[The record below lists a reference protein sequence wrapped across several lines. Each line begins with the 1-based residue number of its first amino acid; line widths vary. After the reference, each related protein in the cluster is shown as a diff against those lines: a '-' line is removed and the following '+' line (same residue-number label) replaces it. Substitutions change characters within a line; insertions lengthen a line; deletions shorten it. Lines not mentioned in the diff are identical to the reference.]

1 MSLSFKT
8 IMFCIVLV
16 IFLPTAYFMDYK
28 DGHMKVEAVKARYE
42 QADKDTAESVKK
54 PVDQLNQNCQECI
67 DAAVHDLG
75 KG

>member
-8 IMFCIVLV
+8 IMFCIVLG

-28 DGHMKVEAVKARYE
+28 DGHREVEAVRARYE
-42 QADKDTAESVKK
+42 QSDKDTAESVKN
-54 PVDQLNQNCQECI
+54 PSNCQECI